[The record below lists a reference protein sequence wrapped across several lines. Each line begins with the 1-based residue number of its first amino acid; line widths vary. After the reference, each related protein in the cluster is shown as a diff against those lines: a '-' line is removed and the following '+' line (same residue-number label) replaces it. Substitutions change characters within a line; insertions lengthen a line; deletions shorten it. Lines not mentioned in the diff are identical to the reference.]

1 MAAEISAKK
10 SGPEKSAREKKRG
23 LGRGLDLL
31 LSDTPAAS
39 ATTETDGPSSPTHEV
54 PIEFLRPNADQPRKI
69 FNPDA
74 IAELAASIRARG
86 LLQPILVRPL
96 EETGHGGERYEIV
109 AGERR
114 WRAAQQA
121 QLHTVPILVR
131 ALSDE
136 ETAEIALVENVQRVD
151 LNPMEE
157 AEAYH
162 FLHTHYKRSQK
173 DIAAAVGKS
182 RSHIAN
188 LMRLLDLTEE
198 IREQV
203 RGEKL
208 SMGHARALL
217 SSPAPEADMKTVLS
231 RDLSVR
237 QTEALVRSHQE
248 SKTGAGK
255 SEAGSA
261 AKKTGGSSQ
270 KDADTRGLE
279 RNLAE
284 ILGLEV
290 DIQHTAKTGSGTLTI
305 GYLDLDQLDDVCRR
319 LMGTSV

>member
-1 MAAEISAKK
+1 MAAESPAKK
-10 SGPEKSAREKKRG
+10 TGPDKPAREKKRG

-31 LSDTPAAS
+31 LGDAPAS
-39 ATTETDGPSSPTHEV
+39 SETLENKEQSNLAHEV

-96 EETGHGGERYEIV
+96 DDAGTRSARYEIV

-131 ALSDE
+131 TLTDE

-173 DIAAAVGKS
+173 DIAAAIGKS
-182 RSHIAN
+182 RSHVAN
-188 LMRLLDLTEE
+188 LMRLLDLPEGV
-198 IREQV
+198 REQV

-217 SSPAPEADMKTVLS
+217 ASQTPEADMKTVLT
-231 RDLSVR
+231 RDLTVR

-248 SKTGAGK
+248 DKTGDSK
-255 SEAGSA
+255 SLPKST
-261 AKKTGGSSQ
+261 AKKIVSNSQ

-284 ILGLEV
+284 ILGLEI

-305 GYLDLDQLDDVCRR
+305 NYLDLDQLDDVCRR